1 MRQDGGRQSPGGAAL
16 EAATLRKH
24 AQALESELEQLER
37 HDWPGWLRCGGMIT
51 QRITELKRQAAML
64 EGDARRVHD

>member
-1 MRQDGGRQSPGGAAL
+1 MQQGRQSPGGAAL
-16 EAATLRKH
+16 EAATLRE
-24 AQALESELEQLER
+24 QAHVLEGELGRLER

-51 QRITELKRQAAML
+51 ERISELKRQAAML